1 MNRAEERFYQIAA
14 QEVAE
19 KRFSQGIMAKALV
32 ESRGQEKE
40 TILSYI
46 KLRVQQLADEEN
58 RRLRHEQVIASN
70 RASEAKR
77 AALRHWW
84 KSKISP
90 SRSGNVLLF
99 TVFLPVGVLVGIV
112 AGIKAIQIF
121 LFNSGVSRAADAAPE
136 QEVNVKNTTR

>member
-77 AALRHWW
+77 AAL
-84 KSKISP
+84 SACAEI
-90 SRSGNVLLF
+90 
-99 TVFLPVGVLVGIV
+99 
-112 AGIKAIQIF
+112 
-121 LFNSGVSRAADAAPE
+121 NSGLILGIECNSIRAKRCA
-136 QEVNVKNTTR
+136 